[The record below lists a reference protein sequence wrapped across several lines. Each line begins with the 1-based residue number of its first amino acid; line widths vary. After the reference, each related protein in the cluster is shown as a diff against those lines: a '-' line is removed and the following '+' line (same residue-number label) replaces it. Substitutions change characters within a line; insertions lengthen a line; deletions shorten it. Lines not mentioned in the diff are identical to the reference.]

1 MKRLG
6 MYVAATAVAA
16 MGLLTS
22 CLNGDNTTSGAAF
35 GVITVNKAYQPV
47 VNVGGA
53 YLYSAV
59 LEGKAEGE
67 CCLFSYNINYDE
79 QPAQVD
85 YTLATISNY
94 TKINQYQVRT
104 VYDALKPRSMEQPI
118 LGARGIQLVGDKLF
132 VESLAEEVEK
142 QSNTFE
148 LYYSLDSVSVDGSDN
163 VYNLYLL
170 ATKDKTEAGTIK
182 TTAYS
187 AYDVKNM
194 IREISYKETGKNSF
208 KFRIK
213 FIKSINKD
221 DKTKFEWG
229 QSPEIQVMPIPKED
243 K

>member
-6 MYVAATAVAA
+6 VYVAATAIAA

-22 CLNGDNTTSGAAF
+22 CLNGDNTTAGAAF
-35 GVITVNKAYQPV
+35 GVIAYNKTYHPV
-47 VNVGGA
+47 INVGGA
-53 YLYSAV
+53 YLYSTV
-59 LEGKAEGE
+59 LEDKTEGE

-94 TKINQYQVRT
+94 IKIEKYFAG
-104 VYDALKPRSMEQPI
+104 ALSYPIVPRDMEQPI
-118 LGARGIQLVGDKLF
+118 LGARGIQLIGNNLF
-132 VESLAEEVEK
+132 VESLSEEVEK
-142 QSNTFE
+142 QTNRFN
-148 LYYSLDSVSVDGSDN
+148 LYYSLDSISQDGSDN
-163 VYNLYLL
+163 VYNLYLV

-182 TTAYS
+182 TTSYS
-187 AYDVKNM
+187 AHDVTNL
-194 IREISYKETGKNSF
+194 IREIGYKETGKPSF